1 MKDSN
6 RIAYEFRDNLS
17 LRYFLNKLSLNYYE
31 DGLDFSDLYKDPLFK
46 AVSNEHPVYVMT
58 ILTEP
63 VYELTDNPSSDVKII
78 NKGNIQEFI
87 NSLEQ

>member
-1 MKDSN
+1 MKDNN
-6 RIAYEFRDNLS
+6 RIAYEFRDTIS
-17 LRYFLNKLSLNYYE
+17 LKYFLNKLYLNYYE
-31 DGLDFSDLYKDPLFK
+31 DGVALSDLYENPLFK
-46 AVSNEHPVYVMT
+46 AVSNEHPVYVFT
-58 ILTEP
+58 ILNEP